1 MPIFSRPDG
10 GLIRDEAPSRLIM
23 PYLMH
28 GRNESIVLHE
38 ALYDLTATRPW
49 LRAFNRAK
57 PARPATLFHL
67 FLWACGHT
75 AHHRTGMNRFVSGG
89 RLYQR
94 HGVWL
99 SFAAKREFSR
109 EAPLVPVKLAFADPK
124 TPFREFVLQVT
135 QEIEHG
141 RTTDD
146 RPVDR
151 EMLLST
157 RLPHALLRVLAALY
171 RTADRLNLLPA
182 GFIEMDPMYATVF
195 VANLGSLG
203 LDRTWHHLYEHGTCS
218 LFAVLGK
225 QSKSLFVDAKGQPAV
240 RDGLA
245 VRWSFDE
252 RITDA
257 HYCAWS
263 LDMVR
268 RIVEE
273 PAAYLGEPELAASG
287 C

>member
-1 MPIFSRPDG
+1 MPLFSRSDG
-10 GLIRDEAPSRLIM
+10 RLIRDEAPSRLVM
-23 PYLMH
+23 PYLMR
-28 GRNESIVLHE
+28 GRNGSIVLHE
-38 ALYDLTATRPW
+38 ALYDLTKTRPW

-57 PARPATLFHL
+57 PARAATLFHL
-67 FLWACGHT
+67 FLWACGHS
-75 AHHRTGMNRFVSGG
+75 AHHRPGMNRFVSGG

-94 HGVWL
+94 DGVWL
-99 SFAAKREFSR
+99 SFAAKRELRR
-109 EAPLVPVKLAFADPK
+109 ESPLVPVKLEFPDPQLAFSQ
-124 TPFREFVLQVT
+124 FVQTVAHD
-135 QEIEHG
+135 IEHG
-141 RTTDD
+141 RTTGD

-151 EMLLST
+151 EILLSS
-157 RLPHALLRVLAALY
+157 RLPHPLLRATAALY
-171 RTADRLNLLPA
+171 RAADSLNLLPRR
-182 GFIEMDPMYATVF
+182 FILNDPMYATVF

-225 QSKSLFVDAKGQPAV
+225 QSKSVFVDSKGQPAV
-240 RDGLA
+240 RDGVA

-263 LDMVR
+263 LDLVR
-268 RIVEE
+268 RIVED
-273 PAAYLGEPELAASG
+273 PAEYIGDPEHAASP

>member
-1 MPIFSRPDG
+1 MPLFSRPDG
-10 GLIRDEAPSRLIM
+10 RLIRDEAPSRLIM
-23 PYLMH
+23 PYLMR
-28 GRNESIVLHE
+28 GRNESLVLHE

-57 PARPATLFHL
+57 PPQPATLFHL
-67 FLWACGHT
+67 FLWACGHS
-75 AHHRTGMNRFVSGG
+75 AHFRPGMNRFVSGG

-94 HGVWL
+94 NGVWL
-99 SFAAKREFSR
+99 SFAAKRELTR
-109 EAPLVPVKLAFADPK
+109 DAPLVPVKLPFADPE
-124 TPFREFVLQVT
+124 TAFPQFVQHVT
-135 QEIEHG
+135 HEIKHG
-141 RTTDD
+141 RTVGD

-157 RLPHALLRVLAALY
+157 RLPHGLLRVLAALY
-171 RTADRLNLLPA
+171 RTADRLNLLP
-182 GFIEMDPMYATVF
+182 GRFIETDPMYATVF

-225 QSKSLFVDAKGQPAV
+225 QSKALFVDNRGQPAV
-240 RDGLA
+240 RDGMA

-257 HYCAWS
+257 HYCSWS

-268 RIVEE
+268 RIVEN
-273 PAAYLGEPELAASG
+273 PAEHLGPPEQVASG